1 VLVFLGVMGGAFA
14 FGFLGI
20 FLGPTLLATGYDI
33 VRDWR
38 ESNLHP
44 LRVFPRRKK
53 IDAGSATP

>member
-53 IDAGSATP
+53 D